1 MVSPTFDADASVAA
15 AVLKHVTSL
24 RDRLALACVSKVWRD
39 AAATEEGVTDVVIEG
54 ELAKRL
60 TDERFKRV
68 MEVCGNLTRLEVR
81 NAPEDFQGLYFYGDE
96 LVLRAKFA
104 NLETLKMTD
113 CTGLDGSTIVDFM
126 ETIGMNDKPKHE
138 RLERLHLAGS
148 KVFHRDAMMSPEF
161 VRISRL
167 ENYLAY
173 RRAPTDDHE
182 GVDVWGCAACC
193 GIFDEGEGCQE
204 PDKCERMEIEEFGDP
219 CECQSMRLA
228 MKAHGIPTE
237 TWAWQPDLVLYPD
250 ILYCDNVYNDMCAS
264 CTRCFCDA
272 HQFEARG
279 GFRQFAGNI
288 LHGRQPLITNEQ
300 CFWNPQTLRECAE
313 GNGDICCM
321 CVREKAGDDYGE
333 SDFDEFAFEDSDSD
347 DFEDSDF
354 DDVGTPPPEEPPFR
368 IIIRNLR
375 NRQDAD

>member
-1 MVSPTFDADASVAA
+1 MQKRRRIAGPEFDTDASVAA

-39 AAATEEGVTDVVIEG
+39 AAATEGGVTDVVIEG
-54 ELAKRL
+54 ELAERL

-68 MEVCGNLTRLEVR
+68 MDVCGALTRLEVR
-81 NAPEDFQGLYFYGDE
+81 DAPEDFQGLYFYGDE
-96 LVLRAKFA
+96 QVLATKFA
-104 NLETLKMTD
+104 RLTTLILTG
-113 CTGLDGSTIVDFM
+113 CRGLDGSTIVDFM
-126 ETIGMNDKPKHE
+126 ETLGVNDKPKHE

-148 KVFHRDAMMSPEF
+148 KVFHRDAMMLPEF

-219 CECQSMRLA
+219 CECRSMRLA

-237 TWAWQPDLVLYPD
+237 TWSWQPDLFA
-250 ILYCDNVYNDMCAS
+250 DMCAS

-279 GFRQFAGNI
+279 GFRRVAAR
-288 LHGRQPLITNEQ
+288 GRQPLITNEQ
-300 CFWNPQTLRECAE
+300 CSWNPQTLRDCAE
-313 GNGDICCM
+313 AKGEVCRMCM
-321 CVREKAGDDYGE
+321 REKAGDDYSE
-333 SDFDEFAFEDSDSD
+333 SDFESPFESP
-347 DFEDSDF
+347 FYDSDF
-354 DDVGTPPPEEPPFR
+354 DDVPPDEPPFR